1 MSFWDIFTLCCWI
14 FIVPTNIHNI
24 RNMRPR
30 PKNKHEVD
38 QLRKEALRLAEEGN
52 SSGFDKMIDATYIK
66 EQKHVEYFRLYVR
79 LGGKYPMRRLT
90 SLVEKL
96 RISRMEY
103 RTSLKSKNLTDAQVG
118 VYMQIRTLE
127 VDSLSR
133 TSGDKKTFKR
143 HARRYTSILLYAL
156 KHVDQADA
164 IIAIVEDRDILDL
177 KQIKAFLKD
186 TESFDL
192 GALSEGML

>member
-1 MSFWDIFTLCCWI
+1 
-14 FIVPTNIHNI
+14 
-24 RNMRPR
+24 
-30 PKNKHEVD
+30 
-38 QLRKEALRLAEEGN
+38 
-52 SSGFDKMIDATYIK
+52 
-66 EQKHVEYFRLYVR
+66 
-79 LGGKYPMRRLT
+79 
-90 SLVEKL
+90 
-96 RISRMEY
+96 MEY

-127 VDSLSR
+127 VDSLSH

-164 IIAIVEDRDILDL
+164 IIAIVEDRGILDL
-177 KQIKAFLKD
+177 KQIKEFLKD
-186 TESFDL
+186 AESFDL